1 MSAFGVPAKPAG
13 ASAADGVA
21 GGGVGASA
29 FPPALH
35 LRSQMSGVTGKS
47 APWRGGDDVDARPVS
62 IFSSCV
68 PELSRLAFVACLG
81 EGSSR
86 NLSQVVLL
94 DHILSLFAAGSFS
107 FPGCAG

>member
-1 MSAFGVPAKPAG
+1 MVTWSSLPMSAFGVPAKPAR

-35 LRSQMSGVTGKS
+35 LRSQMSGVTGKF
-47 APWRGGDDVDARPVS
+47 ALLWRGGDDKVDARPVS

-68 PELSRLAFVACLG
+68 PELSRLA
-81 EGSSR
+81 
-86 NLSQVVLL
+86 
-94 DHILSLFAAGSFS
+94 
-107 FPGCAG
+107 